1 MGILLIF
8 AFISGLI
15 TILAP
20 CIWPLLPIILSTTA
34 TGGHKKPIG
43 VVIGIAV
50 SFGILTLTLSYII
63 QIIPFDP
70 NALRLLSVLIIGF
83 LGLTLLI
90 PALAQRLEGVVSRL
104 SGRFAEKFVGQNN
117 NGFWGGFITGAALG
131 IIWTP
136 CAGPILATIATLAAT
151 NSVNASIV
159 LVTVVYMIGVSIPLL
174 LFALAGRWFF
184 TKSRVMSKYTGRIQ
198 QIFGVILIITAALIF
213 TNYDKTLQ
221 AKLLDYFPSYGN
233 FINELESN
241 DSVEKEL
248 DRIRGIERD
257 EEKSDQSQ
265 NSLFNEN
272 YEAPEFTGI
281 TNWIGSTPLTMA
293 GLRGKVV
300 LIDFWTYTCIN
311 CIRTLPYITSWH
323 EKYKDDGLVVIGV
336 HTPEFE
342 FEKDTQNVI
351 DAMEKYGID
360 YAVPQDNDFKTWRAY
375 KNRYWPAK
383 YLIDK
388 NGYVRY
394 THFGE
399 GKYEQTEKAIQIL
412 LEETGTQIDEE
423 LVEDKSSFNRNLT
436 PETYLGSLRM
446 QLYYPN
452 GRVRNGERELEI
464 ATQIPVN
471 SFSLGGTWEIT
482 NESSNSV
489 ENSILELNFRA
500 KDVFLV
506 MRSSDGSPKTVKVL
520 IDGKNPGSLS
530 GADVID
536 GEITVDEDRL
546 YELLKLPEVE
556 NRKLRLELDPGIE
569 AFAFTFG

>member
-8 AFISGLI
+8 TFISGLI

-34 TGGHKKPIG
+34 TGGHRKPIG
-43 VVIGIAV
+43 VVLGIAI
-50 SFGILTLTLSYII
+50 SFGVLTLSLSYII
-63 QIIPFDP
+63 RIIPFDP
-70 NALRLLSVLIIGF
+70 DVLRFISVLIIGF
-83 LGLTLLI
+83 LGLTLLV
-90 PALAQRLEGVVSRL
+90 PALARSLEGVVSRL

-117 NGFWGGFITGAALG
+117 NGFWGGFITGTALG

-151 NSVNASIV
+151 NSVNASII

-198 QIFGVILIITAALIF
+198 QVFGVILILTAILIF

-233 FINELESN
+233 FLNDFESN
-241 DSVEKEL
+241 EAVENQL
-248 DRIRGIERD
+248 DRIRGIDPEVRQ
-257 EEKSDQSQ
+257 EQSS

-272 YEAPEFTGI
+272 YKAPEFTGI
-281 TNWIGSTPLTMA
+281 NNWIDGTPLTMEE
-293 GLRGKVV
+293 LRGKVV

-323 EKYKDDGLVVIGV
+323 EKYNDDGLVVVGV

-342 FEKDTQNVI
+342 FEKDTDNVI
-351 DAMEKYGID
+351 DAMNQYGIE
-360 YAVPQDNDFKTWRAY
+360 YEVAQDNDFKTWRAY
-375 KNRYWPAK
+375 NNRYWPAK

-399 GKYEQTEKAIQIL
+399 GQYEETEEAIQIL
-412 LEETGTQIDEE
+412 LEETGTQVNDELE
-423 LVEDKSSFNRNLT
+423 EDKSSFNRGIT

-446 QLYYPN
+446 QYYYPN
-452 GRVRNGERELEI
+452 SRLRNGERELELSENI
-464 ATQIPVN
+464 SVN
-471 SFSLGGTWEIT
+471 SFSLGGTWEVT
-482 NESSNSV
+482 GESSNSV
-489 ENSILELNFRA
+489 KDSVLELNFRA

-506 MRSSDGSPKTVKVL
+506 MRSADGTPKNVKVFL
-520 IDGKNPGSLS
+520 DGNDPGESA
-530 GADVID
+530 GVDVIN
-536 GEITVDEDRL
+536 GEITVDTDRL
-546 YELLKLPEVE
+546 YELIKLDGVE
-556 NRKLRLELDPGIE
+556 NRLLRLEMDPGIE